1 MIYTVAEYLT
11 AFFEAVMF
19 YMLLDTFCGKRK
31 NVPSYVYYFCIIV
44 LAGLIIISNH
54 IFPYTMFNISS
65 IILCTFFMS
74 LIFDGIVPLKAIISV
89 LGFAIAAS
97 FEVLILFVITFIYS
111 VSAAI
116 VVENPSLRLLGI
128 ILSKMLAFAI
138 VNIICMV
145 AKRKKIHLG
154 KTYWSLFL
162 LVFLNSILE
171 VFLLYKLAYES
182 SITYMN
188 YMLMICSFG
197 LFLGTFF
204 SFYMCEHMAKQNEII
219 NKQKQYELQLSS
231 QAKHL
236 DDILVN
242 QEALRKFRH
251 DIINHF
257 TAIAGYFKDNDCEEG
272 LKYITDI
279 SRIVTSD
286 RQSIKT
292 GNIAFDAIIN
302 TKKAL
307 ADSKGIVFDVNV
319 QIPAKLPID
328 AADICIVFGNAV
340 DNAIEA
346 CEKLPKEERKIS
358 LTVAYED
365 SDILCKLT
373 NSVADSETL
382 SNLKTHKKDK
392 INHGLG
398 IENIKASL
406 AKYNHVFQ
414 IDNNGKEFVLEFVI
428 FGK

>member
-19 YMLLDTFCGKRK
+19 YMLLDTFCKKKERFSK
-31 NVPSYVYYFCIIV
+31 FIYYLSV
-44 LAGLIIISNH
+44 LILTGLIIVINTFSNYTVSNIAGILISV
-54 IFPYTMFNISS
+54 FAVSMLFDA
-65 IILCTFFMS
+65 S
-74 LIFDGIVPLKAIISV
+74 LSVKAIISTG
-89 LGFAIAAS
+89 GFALA
-97 FEVLILFVITFIYS
+97 
-111 VSAAI
+111 SAAEI
-116 VVENPSLRLLGI
+116 AVMFIIAFVYGVDSKVAVENPSLRLLGI
-128 ILSKMLAFAI
+128 IFSKMLAFAL
-138 VNIICMV
+138 VNVICLI
-145 AKRKKIHLG
+145 AKRKLLHLG
-154 KTYWSLFL
+154 KSYWAMFVIIFS
-162 LVFLNSILE
+162 NSCLA
-171 VFLLYKLAYES
+171 VFLLFKFSYETSLSYLNYLLA
-182 SITYMN
+182 
-188 YMLMICSFG
+188 LCSLG
-197 LFLGTFF
+197 LFLNTFF
-204 SFYMCEHMAKQNEII
+204 SFYMCEHMAKQNDII

-251 DIINHF
+251 DIINHL

-279 SRIVTSD
+279 SSIVTSD

-319 QIPAKLPID
+319 QIPAKLPVD
-328 AADICIVFGNAV
+328 AADICIVLGNAV

-414 IDNNGKEFVLEFVI
+414 IDNDGKEFVLEFVI

>member
-31 NVPSYVYYFCIIV
+31 NISGYIYYLSIAILTGSIIV
-44 LAGLIIISNH
+44 SNH
-54 IFPYTMFNISS
+54 IYSSTISNVVS
-65 IILCTFFMS
+65 IIILVVLMS
-74 LIFDGIVPLKAIISV
+74 MAFDGKIYLKLMISV
-89 LGFAIAAS
+89 LGFLMAS
-97 FEVLILFVITFIYS
+97 SMEVLILFVITFVYS
-111 VSAAI
+111 VPAA
-116 VVENPSLRLLGI
+116 VVIEEPSLRLLGI
-128 ILSKMLAFAI
+128 ILSKMLAFAVVNVICI
-138 VNIICMV
+138 VS
-145 AKRKKIHLG
+145 KRKKIRLG
-154 KTYWSLFL
+154 KTYWVLFL
-162 LVFLNSILE
+162 IVFLNSTLA
-171 VFLLYKLAYES
+171 VFLLYKLAYEAE
-182 SITYMN
+182 ITYMN
-188 YMLMICSFG
+188 YLLMICSFG

-204 SFYMCEHMAKQNEII
+204 SFYMCEHMAKQNDII
-219 NKQKQYELQLSS
+219 NKQKQYEIQLSS

-251 DIINHF
+251 DIINHL
-257 TAIAGYFKDNDCEEG
+257 TAIAGYFNNNDCEEG

-279 SRIVTSD
+279 SNIVTSD
-286 RQSIKT
+286 RQSVKT

-307 ADSKGIVFDVNV
+307 ADSKGIEFDVNV
-319 QIPAKLPID
+319 QIPAKLPVD

-373 NSVADSETL
+373 NSVANFGDSHE
-382 SNLKTHKKDK
+382 LKTHKKDK

-414 IDNNGKEFVLEFVI
+414 IDNNGKEFVLEFII
-428 FGK
+428 FGN

>member
-19 YMLLDTFCGKRK
+19 YMLLDTFCKKKDGYPKL
-31 NVPSYVYYFCIIV
+31 VYGMSIVILTLLIIV
-44 LAGLIIISNH
+44 CNK
-54 IFPYTMFNISS
+54 IFSYRITNGIGMTMSTFLVSLLFANNIP
-65 IILCTFFMS
+65 
-74 LIFDGIVPLKAIISV
+74 VKVIISV
-89 LGFAIAAS
+89 VGYLLAS
-97 FEVLILFVITFIYS
+97 LMEVLILFVIMWVYGVNANI
-111 VSAAI
+111 AI
-116 VVENPSLRLLGI
+116 NDPSLRLLGI
-128 ILSKMLAFAI
+128 ILSKMLAFVI
-138 VNIICMV
+138 VSIVCMI
-145 AKRKKIHLG
+145 AKRKKLRLS
-154 KTYWSLFL
+154 KSYWFIFVIQFTTSTLA
-162 LVFLNSILE
+162 VFLI
-171 VFLLYKLAYES
+171 YKLAYEAE
-182 SITYMN
+182 ITNMN
-188 YMLMICSFG
+188 YLLLICSFG
-197 LFLGTFF
+197 LLLGSFFL
-204 SFYMCEHMAKQNEII
+204 FYICERMAKQNEII

-242 QEALRKFRH
+242 QDALRKFRH
-251 DIINHF
+251 DITNHL
-257 TAIAGYFKDNDCEEG
+257 TAIAGYFRDNDCEEG
-272 LKYITDI
+272 LRYITDI
-279 SRIVTSD
+279 SSIVTSD

-319 QIPAKLPID
+319 QIPAKMPID

-382 SNLKTHKKDK
+382 RTLKTYKKDK

>member
-19 YMLLDTFCGKRK
+19 YMLLDTFCKK
-31 NVPSYVYYFCIIV
+31 NDQFPKFIYYLSV
-44 LAGLIIISNH
+44 LILTGLIIVINTFSNYTVINIAGVLISV
-54 IFPYTMFNISS
+54 FVISM
-65 IILCTFFMS
+65 LFDAS
-74 LIFDGIVPLKAIISV
+74 LSVKAIISTG
-89 LGFAIAAS
+89 GFALA
-97 FEVLILFVITFIYS
+97 
-111 VSAAI
+111 SAAEI
-116 VVENPSLRLLGI
+116 AVMFIIAFVYGVDSKVAVENPSLRLLGI
-128 ILSKMLAFAI
+128 IFSKMLAFAL
-138 VNIICMV
+138 VNVICV
-145 AKRKKIHLG
+145 IAKRKLLHLG
-154 KTYWSLFL
+154 KSYWAMFVIIFS
-162 LVFLNSILE
+162 NSCLA
-171 VFLLYKLAYES
+171 VFLLFKFSYETSLSYLNYLLA
-182 SITYMN
+182 
-188 YMLMICSFG
+188 LCSLG
-197 LFLGTFF
+197 LFLNTFF
-204 SFYMCEHMAKQNEII
+204 SFYMCEHMAKQNDII

-251 DIINHF
+251 DIINHL
-257 TAIAGYFKDNDCEEG
+257 TAIAGYFKD
-272 LKYITDI
+272 ITDI
-279 SRIVTSD
+279 SSIVTSD

-307 ADSKGIVFDVNV
+307 ADSKNIVFDVNV
-319 QIPAKLPID
+319 QIPAKLPVD

-414 IDNNGKEFVLEFVI
+414 IDNDGKEFVLEFVI